1 MKPTL
6 KIARGNGSEEAEKEL
21 LKLRM
26 QQSSCTRTTYALAKK
41 TGNTLSYNDAT
52 ISESVYQQEINSRE
66 NIKDLNYWLK
76 QGAIKRACQTITL
89 EEERRKEDD
98 AQYESNLKQI
108 EKLNKK
114 KDKLNKDVSKQKNK
128 IYELHKKLKET
139 KTELKRTQIMKKINA
154 AKAAMSKK
162 SWHQSLQSINKE
174 LNKLKK

>member
-1 MKPTL
+1 MLFKFKFNIFVNKYSMKPTL
-6 KIARGNGSEEAEKEL
+6 KIARAKSSEDAEKEL
-21 LKLRM
+21 LKLRV
-26 QQSSCTRTTYALAKK
+26 QQSCCTRTIYALAKN

-76 QGAIKRACQTITL
+76 QGAIKRTCQTITL

-114 KDKLNKDVSKQKNK
+114 KTNS
-128 IYELHKKLKET
+128 I
-139 KTELKRTQIMKKINA
+139 KTFQSRRIRYMSCIRN
-154 AKAAMSKK
+154 SKK
-162 SWHQSLQSINKE
+162 QR
-174 LNKLKK
+174 LN